1 VKPRG
6 FSDGAADRRME
17 ARHPGGLLRAAA
29 ALEYE
34 VRCLPEWD
42 VLLPEP
48 AGDPG
53 DDAAS
58 DAAPT
63 SD

>member
-1 VKPRG
+1 
-6 FSDGAADRRME
+6 ME